1 MGVFFRIMKTKVARG
16 AIVLCLAIVSLYAYD
31 AYRQQA
37 NERNTIMSAI
47 EHADSITCYIPI
59 AEKTHQHTFNDA
71 QSLSRLRALIR
82 LERGTRNRECYV
94 LTDGGMSIE
103 LNIEKP
109 DQLRI
114 RVSPFGIYTYRT
126 PSDSRMECFEWYAD
140 ENRVHDL
147 ATECGFVWPLLNDV
161 FGPAKPKQATEPT
174 PATGE

>member
-1 MGVFFRIMKTKVARG
+1 MGTFVRIMKTKFAMG

-37 NERNTIMSAI
+37 NERNAIMSDI

-71 QSLSRLRALIR
+71 QSLSRFRALIR
-82 LERGTRNRECYV
+82 LERGTRNRECYG

-103 LNIEKP
+103 FNIEKT

-114 RVSPFGIYTYRT
+114 RVSHFGIYTYRT
-126 PSDSRMECFEWYAD
+126 PIDGRMECFEWHAD
-140 ENRVHDL
+140 GNTLHEL
-147 ATECGFVWPLLNDV
+147 ATECGFVWPLLSDV
-161 FGPAKPKQATEPT
+161 IWK
-174 PATGE
+174 

>member
-1 MGVFFRIMKTKVARG
+1 MKTKFAAG
-16 AIVLCLAIVSLYAYD
+16 AIVFCLAIVSFYAYD

-37 NERNTIMSAI
+37 NERNSIMSAI

-82 LERGTRNRECYV
+82 LERGTRNRECYG

-103 LNIEKP
+103 FNIETP
-109 DQLRI
+109 DHLRI
-114 RVSPFGIYTYRT
+114 RVNHSGVYTYRT
-126 PSDSRMECFEWYAD
+126 QNDGQKECFQWYSD
-140 ENRVHDL
+140 DNRLHDL

-161 FGPAKPKQATEPT
+161 IWN
-174 PATGE
+174 

>member
-1 MGVFFRIMKTKVARG
+1 MREFFRIMKTKVARG
-16 AIVLCLAIVSLYAYD
+16 AIVLCLAIVSVYSYD

-37 NERNTIMSAI
+37 NERNALMSAI

-59 AEKTHQHTFNDA
+59 AKEIHQHTFNDA

-82 LERGTRNRECYV
+82 LERGTRNRDCYA

-114 RVSPFGIYTYRT
+114 RVCPFGTRD
-126 PSDSRMECFEWYAD
+126 PNSQMLDFEWP
-140 ENRVHDL
+140 NRR
-147 ATECGFVWPLLNDV
+147 
-161 FGPAKPKQATEPT
+161 GP
-174 PATGE
+174 